1 MDYFLLDQDE
11 RCTCIPELLNLYKS
25 IDKRDINLS
34 SADKIDD
41 TIIFYIKSNPNTE
54 FLDVLNKQLFL
65 VSEDMKNILEK
76 YNANIIFKMLPLIDF
91 DNLKQE
97 IYYLPIFEEI
107 EALSEEAEL
116 NLDKTVIKKL
126 VLNKEK
132 IQGKKIF
139 KIKESKKDL
148 IIIRLDV
155 AESLLRREF
164 KGIAIKRVE
173 VKEK

>member
-1 MDYFLLDQDE
+1 MDYFLLKQDE
-11 RCTCIPELLNLYKS
+11 RYTYVPELLNLYKN
-25 IDKRDINLS
+25 INKADINLTN
-34 SADKIDD
+34 ANKIDD
-41 TIIFYIKSNPNTE
+41 TIIFYIKSDPNTE
-54 FLDVLNKQLFL
+54 FLDVLNRQLFL
-65 VSEDMKNILEK
+65 VSQGMKNLLEK

-116 NLDKTVIKKL
+116 NLDKTVVKKL
-126 VLNKEK
+126 ILNKEK

-139 KIKESKKDL
+139 KIKESAKNL

-155 AESLLRREF
+155 AESILRRDF
-164 KGIAIKRVE
+164 KGILLERVE
-173 VKEK
+173 VKER